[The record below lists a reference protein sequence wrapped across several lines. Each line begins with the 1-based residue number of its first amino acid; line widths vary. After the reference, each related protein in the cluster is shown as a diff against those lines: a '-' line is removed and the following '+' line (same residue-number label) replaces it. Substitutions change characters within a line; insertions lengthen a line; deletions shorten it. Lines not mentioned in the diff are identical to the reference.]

1 MRLTNK
7 NARKK
12 LMNNELFTWTL
23 MTAENFL
30 PEVAVYL
37 LNL

>member
-1 MRLTNK
+1 
-7 NARKK
+7 
-12 LMNNELFTWTL
+12 MNNEIFTWTL